1 MSLRNVLGD
10 VAIKSVAARPAGT
23 YSSGPIANPGAT
35 SNVVAMV
42 HASAVSGSTQ
52 TLDVAIQ
59 TSPDNSTWSTV
70 TGGSIAQMSA
80 VGNSMCNAYITDEYV
95 QILATVGGTGTPTV
109 TFRVEVMVI
118 PS

>member
-1 MSLRNVLGD
+1 MSLRPVLGD
-10 VAIKSVAARPAGT
+10 VALKSAAQAAGT
-23 YSSGPIANPGAT
+23 YASGPIANPGAV
-35 SNVVAMV
+35 SNVIALV
-42 HASAVSGSTQ
+42 HVTAVSGTTH

-59 TSPDNSTWSTV
+59 TSPDNSTWTSV

-80 VGNSMCNAYITDEYV
+80 AGNSMCNAYCNDEYV
-95 QILATVGGTGTPTV
+95 QILATVAGTGTPIV